1 MSPLTLYLARGFG
14 LFCLIM
20 CLILAMRP
28 RASIAAVNSI
38 VDTPGTLLTIAV
50 VTLAGGIAC
59 VLLHTIWTGGLLS
72 VVVTLLGWATLV
84 KGAVLLATPPGSL
97 RALYRGMHY
106 PQTFRLTMV
115 GGAVFGAALTAA
127 AFNG

>member
-1 MSPLTLYLARGFG
+1 M
-14 LFCLIM
+14 
-20 CLILAMRP
+20 
-28 RASIAAVNSI
+28 
-38 VDTPGTLLTIAV
+38 
-50 VTLAGGIAC
+50 
-59 VLLHTIWTGGLLS
+59 
-72 VVVTLLGWATLV
+72 VVTLLGWATLV